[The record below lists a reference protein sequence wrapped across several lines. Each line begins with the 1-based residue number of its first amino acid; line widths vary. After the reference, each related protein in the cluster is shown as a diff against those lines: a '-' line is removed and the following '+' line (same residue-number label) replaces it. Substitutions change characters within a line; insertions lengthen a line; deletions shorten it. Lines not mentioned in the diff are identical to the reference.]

1 MKKSIS
7 TLLITFCCASFT
19 MAQSGSEDYTAV
31 SKTLNYYLVGGTNN
45 DFNTLAKAFHTD
57 ATMKFVNND
66 GYKSVNAL
74 EFFKSGMKPGSA
86 QDRKTQILSINISG
100 KAAQAKLQIEYDTF
114 YFYDYMQLLKID
126 NEWKIISKTFNKV
139 TK

>member
-7 TLLITFCCASFT
+7 TLLIIFCCASLT
-19 MAQSGSEDYTAV
+19 KAQSGSEDYAAV
-31 SKTLNYYLVGGTNN
+31 SKTLNYYLLGGTNN
-45 DFNTLAKAFHTD
+45 DFETLAKAFHPD
-57 ATMKFVNND
+57 ATMKFVND
-66 GYKSVNAL
+66 AGYKSVNVL
-74 EFFKSGMKPGSA
+74 EFFKSGMKPGPM

-100 KAAQAKLQIEYDTF
+100 TAAHAKLQIEYDTF

-126 NEWKIISKTFNKV
+126 GEWKITSKTFSKI